1 VAHEV
6 DSKAMVFRGSKI
18 PADVYVKYRAIE
30 CLGNILDEMVDLMLE
45 LTPMT
50 EDKLKDMVKAQYMT
64 IVSWRKPKPLT
75 MKYNFSEIFNM
86 LNNLIPGERSNLM
99 DIQPN
104 EREVEINTFKV
115 STQFEENLLEFF
127 DYERFKNL
135 FDLKNQPNKREG
147 MSHYPQSLEL

>member
-1 VAHEV
+1 
-6 DSKAMVFRGSKI
+6 
-18 PADVYVKYRAIE
+18 
-30 CLGNILDEMVDLMLE
+30 
-45 LTPMT
+45 
-50 EDKLKDMVKAQYMT
+50 
-64 IVSWRKPKPLT
+64 
-75 MKYNFSEIFNM
+75 
-86 LNNLIPGERSNLM
+86 M